1 MSPLPN
7 PWLGDV
13 AGGPSWLL
21 RGFTGEISVRGM
33 GKSQGKRG
41 YWCRVSERKEDGV

>member
-21 RGFTGEISVRGM
+21 RGFTGEIT
-33 GKSQGKRG
+33 
-41 YWCRVSERKEDGV
+41 VSEEWESHRGNEVIGAG